1 MKRIDGTTKR
11 TKLTVAGLFLMV
23 ALASAGCSGNAL
35 MNPRVDQTT
44 SGSQQTAQNGKQLSQ
59 PGGQLSRP

>member
-44 SGSQQTAQNGKQLSQ
+44 SGSQQTAQNA
-59 PGGQLSRP
+59 GQDLHPAGQNVRP